1 MALSS
6 GCNGE
11 YTNYGIYSPVVY
23 NVRTEDILTT
33 GAIQKAG
40 QYLSYGDVVRVIR
53 PQATSLTGIPVAI
66 GLAGNTTDVEVV
78 ASGLDRWQA
87 GELIQDAFPDIPID
101 IREMMVSGM
110 HPECWETMFGE
121 RDE

>member
-1 MALSS
+1 MTDEILCRCGHNESSHRKPPSPCCMA
-6 GCNGE
+6 
-11 YTNYGIYSPVVY
+11 P
-23 NVRTEDILTT
+23 T
-33 GAIQKAG
+33 GYAFGAF
-40 QYLSYGDVVRVIR
+40 SYGCPCKKFEVDGEETVTFTTKRCFR
-53 PQATSLTGIPVAI
+53 C
-66 GLAGNTTDVEVV
+66 GNTTDVEVV